1 MTDTQKLLEL
11 AAQSINLVYEWKH
24 DRYWGGEIG
33 VVPKGYL
40 RCWNPLDRDDDAV
53 QLVSELQLNVVFGK
67 QPNGLEIVMVEQS
80 NTGLGQVFEPSGGKY
95 RLDAIRRAVTRSA
108 AQIQSTQNKDQ

>member
-24 DRYWGGEIG
+24 DQYWGGETG
-33 VVPKGYL
+33 VVPQGYL
-40 RCWNPLDRDDDAV
+40 RCWNPLNRDDDAV
-53 QLVSELQLNVVFGK
+53 QLISELQLNIMFRK
-67 QPNGLEIVMVEQS
+67 WLNGLEIVIVEQS

-108 AQIQSTQNKDQ
+108 AQIQLTKNKD